1 MAKETVLGVE
11 DRELLLEKGKAGGD
25 ERGDGVW
32 FWCRGEEGGEE
43 SGDDICER
51 VVLIG
56 ESTFMESQAHVE

>member
-11 DRELLLEKGKAGGD
+11 DRELLLEKGEAGGD